1 MRLNKAQ
8 RVVIVIGVV
17 ALVITG
23 LITPWVAILD
33 IELEEGSGVYLEM
46 RAGYSAIWSRPTF
59 QLQGIRPP
67 TMNRWWYVRLDT
79 RVLAVE
85 WVLVSLVVV
94 GLSVALKS

>member
-59 QLQGIRPP
+59 QLQGIIASV
-67 TMNRWWYVRLDT
+67 NRWWYVRLDT
-79 RVLAVE
+79 RMLAVE